1 MPCFYHQD
9 ICQSNFGFFLRY
21 LHIRTAPYTCLD
33 FFSHSING
41 ASEGYT
47 YDYGSSCLRV
57 CFGCVVALVGSV
69 GFRLDTHETN
79 SDVTI

>member
-1 MPCFYHQD
+1 MPIKFR
-9 ICQSNFGFFLRY
+9 IFLPY
-21 LHIRTAPYTCLD
+21 LHIRTAPYTRLD
-33 FFSHSING
+33 FSCSTNG

-57 CFGCVVALVGSV
+57 CFGCVVALVDSV

-79 SDVTI
+79 SNVTI